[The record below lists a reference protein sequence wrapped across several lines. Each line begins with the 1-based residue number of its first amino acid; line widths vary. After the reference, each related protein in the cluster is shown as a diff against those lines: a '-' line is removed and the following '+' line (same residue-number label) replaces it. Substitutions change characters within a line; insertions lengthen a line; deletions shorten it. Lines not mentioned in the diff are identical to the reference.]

1 MQNKLLKKL
10 SRKIADL
17 YTLRL
22 MLFLLLVV
30 AIFFWLFNFSAMP
43 FSNPS
48 LMKISGGAGLLD
60 VMPYYSADEAFAM
73 LNQYRVQGRD
83 LYLRFL
89 IADFMFIPVYSLGFA
104 LLFTR
109 TIRAKFRE
117 NDTWLWLNLLPLA
130 CGLFDCLENLCV
142 LGMLFMYPGTSVALG
157 TLSGLATLG
166 KTVLTFVSLL
176 CMSSLAMSLLIR
188 RINSLRQKNNPTS
201 SLNSG
206 SDR

>member
-1 MQNKLLKKL
+1 MQNKLLTKL
-10 SRKIADL
+10 SRNVAYL
-17 YTLRL
+17 YSLRL

-30 AIFFWLFNFSAMP
+30 AVFFWLFNFSSMP

-48 LMKISGGAGLLD
+48 LMKISGGVGLLD
-60 VMPYYSADEAFAM
+60 VMPYYSGHEAFAM
-73 LNQYRVQGRD
+73 LNQYGAQGRD

-89 IADFMFIPVYSLGFA
+89 VADFMFIPAYSLGFA

-109 TIRAKFRE
+109 TLRAKFRE
-117 NDTWLWLNLLPLA
+117 HDTWLWLNLLPLA

-142 LGMLFMYPGTSVALG
+142 LGMLFMYPGTSLALG

-176 CMSSLAMSLLIR
+176 CMGSLAMSLLIR
-188 RINSLRQKNNPTS
+188 RMSSLRQKNSPTS
-201 SLNSG
+201 SPNAG

>member
-1 MQNKLLKKL
+1 MQNKPLKKL
-10 SRKIADL
+10 SHKIADL

-22 MLFLLLVV
+22 MLFLLLFGAV
-30 AIFFWLFNFSAMP
+30 FFWLFNFSAMP

-48 LMKISGGAGLLD
+48 LMKISGGIGLLD
-60 VMPYYSADEAFAM
+60 VMPFYSAHEAFAM
-73 LNQYRVQGRD
+73 LNQYGAQGRD

-89 IADFMFIPVYSLGFA
+89 VADFMFIPTYSLGFA

-109 TIRAKFRE
+109 TVRAKFRAD
-117 NDTWLWLNLLPLA
+117 DTWLRLNLLPLA

-157 TLSGLATLG
+157 TLAGLATLC

-176 CMSSLAMSLLIR
+176 CMGSLAMSLLIR
-188 RINSLRQKNNPTS
+188 RIRSRRQENNPTS
-201 SLNSG
+201 SPNAG
-206 SDR
+206 SER